1 MARFAGELRSLH
13 DFLKSHMLIRRKGAS
28 TTDFTRREM
37 MIVAAAREIKDGET
51 LLTGAYWPILPSVL
65 AKRTHAPN
73 AIFVFEGGI
82 ICNWAPAR
90 IPLIAHDPTNLSCAI
105 MCGDLLD
112 TLGLVAHGGW
122 ADVGFLSASSVD
134 KYGNVNTTCLGDYLN
149 PKVRLPGSGGA
160 SDIASGAK
168 RVIIILEQSRD
179 RFTEKVDFITTPVF
193 LQGSDSREKAG
204 LRPSGPNVVVTDLG
218 VFRFEKDS
226 KEMYLDSYHPGVSV
240 DEIKANVGWEL
251 KISPRLEETEPPTAL
266 ELKVLREEV
275 DPMGMYL
282 RDVRLQGL
290 ISGQGKDS

>member
-1 MARFAGELRSLH
+1 M
-13 DFLKSHMLIRRKGAS
+13 
-28 TTDFTRREM
+28 DFTRREM
-37 MIVAAAREIKDGET
+37 MIIAAAREIKDGEK

-73 AIFVFEGGI
+73 AVFVFEGGI

-90 IPLIAHDPTNLSCAI
+90 IPLIAHDPTNLSSAI
-105 MCGDLLD
+105 LCGDLLD
-112 TLGLVAHGGW
+112 TLGLVVHGGW
-122 ADVGFLSASSVD
+122 ADVGLLSASLVD
-134 KYGNVNTTCLGDYLN
+134 KYGNVDTTCVGDYLN

-179 RFTEKVDFITTPVF
+179 RFPEKVDFITTPVF

-218 VFRFEKDS
+218 IFRFEEDS

-251 KISPRLEETEPPTAL
+251 KTSPILKETEPPTAP

-275 DPMGMYL
+275 DPLGMYL

-290 ISGQGKDS
+290 ISGQGKDSSKGRRT